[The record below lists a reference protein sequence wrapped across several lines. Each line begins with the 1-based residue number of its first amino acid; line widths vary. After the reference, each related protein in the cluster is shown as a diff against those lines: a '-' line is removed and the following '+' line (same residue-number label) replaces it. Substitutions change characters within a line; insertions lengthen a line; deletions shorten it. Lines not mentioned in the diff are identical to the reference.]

1 MIDFAWRLA
10 ALVVA
15 GLLAVLLVG
24 LLIGIGLEFAA
35 NLFADPHPYSHH
47 QNLRLAD

>member
-10 ALVVA
+10 VLVVA

-24 LLIGIGLEFAA
+24 LLFGVGLELAA
-35 NLFADPHPYSHH
+35 DLFADPPPASAGVRHG
-47 QNLRLAD
+47 DG